1 MTQSELFQSLFPDLL
16 ENAVQEVGDL
26 IGESLVLTNVN
37 NTQGPLQE
45 VFSPPRK
52 KFGLTDFNVKER
64 EQDQAHLCFDLDL
77 AVELAGRLIML
88 PEDEI
93 KAGKKQGKLEGELL
107 DAFSEIANIISGVM
121 NSLCHEALAKHKLHF
136 IKGKLEVYP
145 PKTSD
150 LPLPTGPLTCFSG
163 TLSLGETSLG
173 AVHFLLPHSLIQEA
187 ETENAQVASETEA
200 FTETP
205 APGPQQGAVPEPA
218 PQQES
223 AVAAHSTP
231 EQPPPEPVQTETQE
245 EGLDQAQ
252 VEGLLLESLEAAQEE
267 LEGLLGGS
275 VELAEQSVQHKKKQE
290 LLAKTKGKQ
299 ILTRIAISGDREGE
313 GFMLLPLRDALTFA
327 GLLLMMPEETITQTV
342 KQGKFD
348 GEVTDAFD
356 EFANILVG
364 CLSNHF
370 KSTFPFKLGLK
381 KLQAEPMVPSQVDV
395 TGDEP
400 FASQSYTRLSAII
413 QMEGKSYGPLE
424 LVFPMPVLGLGDLV
438 QKEAAPAAAQTPAQQ
453 PADPPP
459 RQKPDPGQK
468 QDTTPEARQA
478 TAQGRTISII
488 GEDPEQCRMV
498 EESIDREDI
507 DLVKLSLDGDFKE
520 PLARDNLCCVF
531 LLINKVNEQG
541 LAKAIKVRSSLK
553 KDCPL
558 ILAGPQWT
566 KSMVFKALKYGA
578 TDILITPADRDLIQN
593 KFQKYL

>member
-16 ENAVQEVGDL
+16 ENAAQEVGDL

-37 NTQGPLQE
+37 SNQGSLQE

-52 KFGLTDFNVKER
+52 KFGLADFNVKER

-77 AVELAGRLIML
+77 AIELGGRLIML

-121 NSLCHEALAKHKLHF
+121 NSVFHDALPKHKLHF
-136 IKGKLEVYP
+136 VKGKLEVYP
-145 PKTSD
+145 PKASD
-150 LPLPTGPLTCFSG
+150 LPLPEGSLTCFSG
-163 TLSLGETSLG
+163 TLNLGETSLG

-187 ETENAQVASETEA
+187 EAETVQDASEAEA

-205 APGPQQGAVPEPA
+205 APGPQQDAAPEPA
-218 PQQES
+218 VQQKS
-223 AVAAHSTP
+223 AEAAPSAP
-231 EQPPPEPVQTETQE
+231 EQPPPEPGQSETRSDA
-245 EGLDQAQ
+245 LDQEQ
-252 VEGLLLESLEAAQEE
+252 VESLLLEGLEAAQEE
-267 LEGLLGGS
+267 LGGLLGS
-275 VELAEQSVQHKKKQE
+275 PVELIEQTVEHKNKQE

-313 GFMLLPLRDALTFA
+313 GFMLLPLRDAITFG

-348 GEVTDAFD
+348 GEITDAFD
-356 EFANILVG
+356 EVANILVG
-364 CLSNHF
+364 CFSNHF

-381 KLQAEPMVPSQVDV
+381 KLQAEPMVPSQVDM

-400 FASQSYTRLSAII
+400 FASQNYTRLSATV

-424 LVFPMPVLGLGDLV
+424 VLFPMPVLGLGDPD
-438 QKEAAPAAAQTPAQQ
+438 QDDAGPAAAHKPAQQ
-453 PADPPP
+453 PADQPP
-459 RQKPDPGQK
+459 RQKPDSGQK
-468 QDTTPEARQA
+468 TDIAPEARQA
-478 TAQGRTISII
+478 TAQGRLISII
-488 GEDPEQCRMV
+488 GEDPDQCRMV

-507 DLVKLSLDGDFKE
+507 DLVKLSLDSDFKE

-553 KDCPL
+553 RDCPL

-578 TDILITPADRDLIQN
+578 TDILITPADRDLIQK

>member
-1 MTQSELFQSLFPDLL
+1 
-16 ENAVQEVGDL
+16 
-26 IGESLVLTNVN
+26 
-37 NTQGPLQE
+37 
-45 VFSPPRK
+45 
-52 KFGLTDFNVKER
+52 
-64 EQDQAHLCFDLDL
+64 
-77 AVELAGRLIML
+77 
-88 PEDEI
+88 
-93 KAGKKQGKLEGELL
+93 
-107 DAFSEIANIISGVM
+107 M
-121 NSLCHEALAKHKLHF
+121 NSVFHDALPKHKLHF
-136 IKGKLEVYP
+136 VKGKLEVYP

-150 LPLPTGPLTCFSG
+150 LPLPEGQLSCFSG

-173 AVHFLLPHSLIQEA
+173 AFHFFLPHSLIQEP
-187 ETENAQVASETEA
+187 ETEA
-200 FTETP
+200 FQDAAAEEAFVETP
-205 APGPQQGAVPEPA
+205 APTSQPNISPEPTA
-218 PQQES
+218 NEVREDGPPS
-223 AVAAHSTP
+223 AS
-231 EQPPPEPVQTETQE
+231 EQPASEPGQSESRSEALNQE
-245 EGLDQAQ
+245 Q
-252 VEGLLLESLEAAQEE
+252 VESLLLEGLEVAQEE
-267 LEGLLGGS
+267 LGGLLGS
-275 VELAEQSVQHKKKQE
+275 PVELIEQTVQHKNKQE

-313 GFMLLPLRDALTFA
+313 GFMLLPLRDAITFA

-342 KQGKFD
+342 KQGKFE

-356 EFANILVG
+356 EIANILVG
-364 CLSNHF
+364 CFSNHF
-370 KSTFPFKLGLK
+370 KSTFPLKLGLK

-400 FASQSYTRLSAII
+400 FAGQNYTRLSATI

-424 LVFPMPVLGLGDLV
+424 LVFPMPVLGLGDHA
-438 QKEAAPAAAQTPAQQ
+438 QNDAAPAAAQKPTQQ
-453 PADPPP
+453 PADQTP

-468 QDTTPEARQA
+468 TDTAPETRQ
-478 TAQGRTISII
+478 TGTQGRLISII
-488 GEDPEQCRMV
+488 GEDPDQCRMV

-578 TDILITPADRDLIQN
+578 TDILITPADRDLIQK